1 MHRILDKSPLGRML
15 ALALRKAGYQA
26 YVVGGA
32 VRDLFLQREPNDID
46 VATSMPA
53 TEMHALTFTADMF
66 EEAGVEQAPVSFI
79 PLGVE
84 FGVCAFA
91 MNGEVIEV
99 ANFRLDLDFDGR
111 HRGVTV
117 GVAETIEED
126 LVRRDFTMNA
136 MALNPFEEDD
146 EKAVV
151 DPFGGR
157 NAIAR
162 GVIDTPGSSEKS
174 FEQDALRVLRAVRF
188 MAKYGFAIDP
198 ALLKAA
204 RKRLVRK
211 RFRLLSPERIRD
223 ELVKI
228 LEVEDGNSV
237 ATAFTVLQEMRIL
250 ELFLPELSALADL
263 PFRKE
268 YHTEDPFGH
277 TLLALS
283 NTGSDVVLRMAV
295 LGHDL
300 GKVATL
306 EPSTFATPGHA
317 RVSRDLVRALMR
329 RLKMYSLDVAAV
341 AQLVDTHMDTL
352 SEGKPHKRLKRAG
365 FFDFGLEHLDRGKLI
380 RRADLLGKAMDVS
393 DKLAE
398 AEAVFEELKELALNL
413 PSTSVKQLPVSGHD
427 VMRITGEKPG
437 PNVGAVLN
445 DLFERVVNG
454 ELPEDRQELL
464 TAMEIEDE
472 VRSLSST

>member
-1 MHRILDKSPLGRML
+1 MHRIFDTSPLGRL
-15 ALALRKAGYQA
+15 LVLALRMAGYQA

-32 VRDLFLQREPNDID
+32 VRDFFLQREPNDMDI
-46 VATSMPA
+46 ATNMSA
-53 TEMHALTFTADMF
+53 TEMHYLTFTADMF
-66 EEAGVEQAPVSFI
+66 KEAGVEPAEVTFI

-99 ANFRLDLDFDGR
+99 ANFRLDLAFDGH

-117 GVAETIEED
+117 AVAETIEED

-136 MALNPFEEDD
+136 MALDPFEEDD
-146 EKAVV
+146 AKAVV

-157 NAIAR
+157 EDIAK
-162 GVIDTPGSSEKS
+162 GVVNTPGSPEMS

-188 MAKYGFAIDP
+188 MAKYGFAIEP
-198 ALLKAA
+198 GLIRAA

-211 RFRLLSPERIRD
+211 RFRSLSPERIRD

-228 LEVEDGNSV
+228 LEVEDGKSV

-250 ELFLPELSALADL
+250 ELFMPELSALANL
-263 PFRKE
+263 PYRKE

-283 NTGSDVVLRMAV
+283 YTLPDVVLRMAV
-295 LGHDL
+295 LGHDF
-300 GKVATL
+300 GKASTL

-317 RVSRDLVRALMR
+317 RVSKDLVRALMK
-329 RLKMYSLDVAAV
+329 RLKMYSLDMAAV
-341 AQLVDTHMDTL
+341 VHLVDSHMDSL
-352 SEGKPHKRLKRAG
+352 SDGKPHKRLKRAG
-365 FFDFGLEHLDRGKLI
+365 FFDFGPEHLERGKLV
-380 RRADLLGKAMDVS
+380 RQADLLGKAMDVS
-393 DKLAE
+393 EKLAKVD
-398 AEAVFEELKELALNL
+398 AVFEELKVLALST
-413 PSTSVKQLPVSGHD
+413 PSRSVKELPVNGHD
-427 VMRITGEKPG
+427 VMRITGYQPG
-437 PNVGAVLN
+437 PRVGRVLN

-454 ELPEDRQELL
+454 ELPEDRRQLL
-464 TAMEIEDE
+464 AAMEVEQE
-472 VRSLSST
+472 KESLPFD

>member
-1 MHRILDKSPLGRML
+1 MHRILDESQLGKML
-15 ALALRKAGYQA
+15 VLALRRAGYQA

-46 VATSMPA
+46 IATNMPA
-53 TEMHALTFTADMF
+53 TEMHNLVFTDDTFK
-66 EEAGVEQAPVSFI
+66 EACVEPTRVSFI
-79 PLGVE
+79 PMGVE

-91 MNGEVIEV
+91 MNDELIEV
-99 ANFRLDLDFDGR
+99 ANFRLDLAFDGR

-136 MALNPFEEDD
+136 MALDPFAEDD
-146 EKAVV
+146 EKAIV

-157 NAIAR
+157 EAIAK
-162 GVIDTPGSSEKS
+162 GVINTPGSPEKG

-188 MAKYGFAIDP
+188 MAKYGFALDP
-198 ALLKAA
+198 GLLKAA
-204 RKRLVRK
+204 RKRLIRK

-223 ELVKI
+223 ELIKI
-228 LEVEDGNSV
+228 LEVGDGNSV

-263 PFRKE
+263 PYRKE

-283 NTGSDVVLRMAV
+283 HTGPDVVLRMAV
-295 LGHDL
+295 LCHDL
-300 GKVATL
+300 GKVFTM

-317 RVSRDLVRALMR
+317 RVSRDWVRALMK
-329 RLKMYSLDVAAV
+329 RLTMYSIDTAAV
-341 AQLVDTHMDTL
+341 SHLVDTHMDGL
-352 SEGKPHKRLKRAG
+352 SDGKPHKRLKRVG
-365 FFDFGLEHLDRGKLI
+365 FFDFGLEHLERGRLI
-380 RRADLLGKAMDVS
+380 RLADLLGKAMDVS
-393 DKLAE
+393 EKLVE
-398 AEAVFEELKELALNL
+398 VEAVFEELNELALAS
-413 PSTSVKQLPVSGHD
+413 PSRSVKGLPVNGHD
-427 VMRITGEKPG
+427 VMRITREKPG

-454 ELPEDRQELL
+454 ELPEDRQQLL
-464 TAMEIEDE
+464 TVVEIEDE
-472 VRSLSST
+472 MRSLFSN

>member
-1 MHRILDKSPLGRML
+1 MNRIFDTSPLGRLL
-15 ALALRKAGYQA
+15 ALALRRAGYQV

-46 VATSMPA
+46 IATNMPA
-53 TEMHALTFTADMF
+53 TEMCKLTFTADMF
-66 EEAGVEQAPVSFI
+66 EEANVEPAQVTFI
-79 PLGVE
+79 PLGVD

-99 ANFRLDLDFDGR
+99 ANFRLDLAFDGR

-117 GVAETIEED
+117 GVADTIEED

-136 MALNPFEEDD
+136 MALDPFEEDD
-146 EKAVV
+146 EKALL

-157 NAIAR
+157 DDIAR
-162 GVIDTPGSSEKS
+162 GVIDTPGSPEMS

-188 MAKYGFAIDP
+188 MAKFGFAIDP
-198 ALLKAA
+198 ALIEAA

-228 LEVEDGNSV
+228 LEVEDGKSV

-250 ELFLPELSALADL
+250 ELFMPELSALADL
-263 PFRKE
+263 PYRKE

-283 NTGSDVVLRMAV
+283 YTEPDVVLRMAV
-295 LGHDL
+295 LGHDF

-306 EPSTFATPGHA
+306 DPSTFATPGHA
-317 RVSRDLVRALMR
+317 RVSRDLVRALMKR
-329 RLKMYSLDVAAV
+329 FKMYSLDVAAV
-341 AQLVDTHMDTL
+341 VHLVDSHMDSL
-352 SEGKPHKRLKRAG
+352 SDGKPHKRLKRSG
-365 FFDFGLEHLDRGKLI
+365 FFDFGPEHLERGKLV
-380 RRADLLGKAMDVS
+380 RQADLLGKTMDVS
-393 DKLAE
+393 ERLAE
-398 AEAVFEELKELALNL
+398 VEAVFAELKDMALST
-413 PSTSVKQLPVSGHD
+413 PSRSVKELPVNGHD
-427 VMRITGEKPG
+427 VMRIKGYKPG
-437 PNVGAVLN
+437 PPVGAVLN

-454 ELPEDRQELL
+454 ELPEDRRRLLAVMEVEQEK
-464 TAMEIEDE
+464 E
-472 VRSLSST
+472 SLPFD